1 MTNSVPD
8 VSSHSLADLT
18 SLLGRVAVVT
28 GAAWGLGKAT
38 ARRLAEAGASVLI
51 GDIDEAAAAATAL
64 ELAERYGVKVLS
76 VRMDAADS
84 ASIIAGIDYAVAA
97 FGGIDIWVNNAGIP
111 SYAPLLDLA
120 EDEFDKVL
128 AINLRGTFVG
138 AREAA
143 RRMIAAGKGGA
154 IINVASLAGL
164 RGISPGQAAYVSSKH
179 GVVGLTKTMAIE
191 LAPHGIRV
199 LAVAPGFC
207 LTEKTMHLAS
217 LDAEA
222 LKRIPIPGI
231 GGSPLGRVGV
241 SDDIARV
248 IQFCASDMA
257 MFMTGITLPVDG
269 GIIA

>member
-1 MTNSVPD
+1 MTISVPD
-8 VSSHSLADLT
+8 VSAHSLADLV
-18 SLLGRVAVVT
+18 SLRGRTAVVT

-51 GDIDEAAAAATAL
+51 GDIDEEAAAASAR
-64 ELAERYGVKVLS
+64 ELAEQYGTKVLS
-76 VRMDAADS
+76 VRMDAGDGQSILAGADH
-84 ASIIAGIDYAVAA
+84 AVAE

-111 SYAPLLDLA
+111 SFTPLLDLS

-143 RRMIAAGKGGA
+143 RRMITAGKGGV

-164 RGISPGQAAYVSSKH
+164 RGISAGQAAYVSSKH
-179 GVVGLTKTMAIE
+179 GVVGLTKTMGIE

-199 LAVAPGFC
+199 LGIAPGFC
-207 LTEKTMHLAS
+207 LTEHTMHLAS

-222 LKRIPIPGI
+222 LKQIPIPGI

-241 SDDIARV
+241 ADDIARM
-248 IQFCASDMA
+248 ILMCASDVT
-257 MFMTGITLPVDG
+257 MFMTGVTLPVEG
-269 GIIA
+269 GVSA

>member
-1 MTNSVPD
+1 MIISVPD
-8 VSSHSLADLT
+8 VSSHSLADLV
-18 SLLGRVAVVT
+18 SLRGRTAVVT

-51 GDIDEAAAAATAL
+51 GDIDEEAAAATAG
-64 ELAERYGVKVLS
+64 ELAERYGTRVLS
-76 VRMDAADS
+76 VRMDAGDS
-84 ASIIAGIDYAVAA
+84 ASILAGVDHAVAE
-97 FGGIDIWVNNAGIP
+97 FGGIDIWINNAGIP
-111 SYAPLLDLA
+111 SFTPLLDLS
-120 EDEFDKVL
+120 EEEFDKVM

-143 RRMIAAGKGGA
+143 RRMIAAGKGGV
-154 IINVASLAGL
+154 IVNVASLAGL

-199 LAVAPGFC
+199 LGVAPGFC

-222 LKRIPIPGI
+222 LKQIPIPGI

-248 IQFCASDMA
+248 ILFCASDMA
-257 MFMTGITLPVDG
+257 MFMTGSTLPVEG
-269 GIIA
+269 GIAA